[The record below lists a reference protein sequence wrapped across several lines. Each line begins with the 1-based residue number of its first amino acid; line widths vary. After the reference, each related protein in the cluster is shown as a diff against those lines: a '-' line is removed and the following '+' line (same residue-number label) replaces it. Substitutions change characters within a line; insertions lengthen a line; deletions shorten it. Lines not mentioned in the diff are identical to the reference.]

1 MDNPR
6 NPGLIGRDD
15 VLAQLVRAVEELAGG
30 RGGLVLLTGEAGIG
44 KSAVVAAAA
53 ATAQGRG
60 ARVVW
65 GWGWPGEGTPAY
77 WPWVQVFR
85 SLVAAGGGPPG
96 LRRPAPPRWPGSC
109 PSCRARPTGRRP
121 ATS

>member
-60 ARVVW
+60 AQVVW
-65 GWGWPGEGTPAY
+65 W
-77 WPWVQVFR
+77 
-85 SLVAAGGGPPG
+85 
-96 LRRPAPPRWPGSC
+96 
-109 PSCRARPTGRRP
+109 
-121 ATS
+121 